1 MKKILITG
9 GTGVVGTAFIKKY
22 YHAMEDWW
30 KTYEFYTYS
39 RGEKQ
44 IAALNNK
51 YPNVETI
58 IGDIKDL
65 DHLINTFE
73 RIKPDIVIHTAAIKH
88 VSLAELNPK
97 QTAENNIIGS
107 LNVVK
112 ASIRAKVPLTIGIST
127 DKACSP
133 ENTYGYSKKIM
144 EEIFME
150 HHNEDT
156 RFICTRFANVADCE
170 GSVIP
175 TWKKLASNNEALKLT
190 DKRMNRLMFTTEEA
204 ATLIHKAIDYS
215 NLHPK
220 KSFILSKSMKTVNM
234 FDLAKVLSSN
244 IEIIGTRP
252 GEKLNETLISSKEL
266 PYSKVLEDYILIFKE
281 IQEEKYRYSNELSSL
296 TAEKMDRI
304 DIAKLL
310 A

>member
-9 GTGVVGTAFIKKY
+9 GTGVVGTAFIKKCY
-22 YHAMEDWW
+22 SIMEEKVHAY
-30 KTYEFYTYS
+30 KLYTYS
-39 RGEKQ
+39 RGEKH
-44 IAALNNK
+44 IATLNNR

-65 DHLINTFE
+65 DYLINTFE

-112 ASIRAKVPLTIGIST
+112 ASIRAKVPLTVGIST

-156 RFICTRFANVADCE
+156 RFICTRFANVVDCE

-175 TWKKLASNNEALKLT
+175 TWKKLASNNEVLKLT
-190 DKRMNRLMFTTEEA
+190 DKKMNRLMFTTEEA
-204 ATLIHKAIDYS
+204 ASLIHKAMDYS
-215 NLHPK
+215 NSHPE
-220 KSFILSKSMKTVNM
+220 KSFIFSKNMKTVNM
-234 FDLAKVLSSN
+234 FNLAKVLSPN
-244 IEIIGTRP
+244 IEIIGARA
-252 GEKLNETLISSKEL
+252 GEKLNETLISNKEL
-266 PYSKVLEDYILIFKE
+266 PYSKTWGDYILIFKE
-281 IQEEKYRYSNELSSL
+281 IQEEKYRYPTELSSL
-296 TAEKMDRI
+296 TAEKMNSN